1 MTVSSLQPLWTCWA
15 LVMQGA
21 GAQEGHGGGCRHHS
35 QLTQLFT
42 RTSAGRGIKI
52 GPQVLETGP
61 GALPP
66 TQRGW
71 RPRAP
76 A

>member
-1 MTVSSLQPLWTCWA
+1 MTVSSLQPLWSCWA

-21 GAQEGHGGGCRHHS
+21 GPREGHGGGCRHHN

-52 GPQVLETGP
+52 GPQVLETSP
-61 GALPP
+61 GAPSP
-66 TQRGW
+66 TQRG
-71 RPRAP
+71 
-76 A
+76 